1 MEIEK
6 TDNEDLNNFPPSRRF
21 SIEEIIGV
29 FLMIAISLTMGIGVF
44 FRYVLND
51 SLSWTEEVSRYGL
64 VYVTFIGCSLAVRKG
79 SHIRIDFID
88 LILPSRARKASK
100 IANDVICLLF
110 FIYMG
115 YKAFQIIGILHTTKS
130 TALQVPM
137 SYVYIVIFIGFIFSA
152 IRLISSYLFKYKQMR
167 AK

>member
-1 MEIEK
+1 MTTEK
-6 TDNEDLNNFPPSRRF
+6 NNNKASYPLNHQGKYTL
-21 SIEEIIGV
+21 EEIIGI
-29 FLMIAISLTMGIGVF
+29 FLMIVISLTMGLGVF

-64 VYVTFIGCSLAVRKG
+64 VYVTFIGCSLAIQKR

-88 LILPSRARKASK
+88 LILPVQGRIILKV
-100 IANDVICLLF
+100 INDVICLAF

-115 YKAFQIIGILHTTKS
+115 YKAYQIIGILHTTKS

-137 SYVYIVIFIGFIFSA
+137 SYVYVVIMIGFILSSA
-152 IRLISSYLFKYKQMR
+152 RLISTYLFRKKR
-167 AK
+167 EEIG